1 MLRVIT
7 IAFESN
13 NIVDNLTGI
22 GLPILEALASGL
34 PVITSN
40 VSSMPE
46 AAGPNSRL
54 VDPECSEEIAV
65 GISDILSNE
74 LLQKEMIHNGYLYS
88 DAFNNGIVTKQIV
101 NLYQDLQ

>member
-1 MLRVIT
+1 MTV
-7 IAFESN
+7 AFERDIFDS
-13 NIVDNLTGI
+13 LTGF
-22 GLPILEALASGL
+22 GLPILEALTSGL

-46 AAGPNSRL
+46 AAGPNSCL
-54 VDPECSEEIAV
+54 VNPDCAEEIAA
-65 GISDILSNE
+65 GISNILSNE

-88 DAFNNGIVTKQIV
+88 AALNNEIVTKQIV

>member
-1 MLRVIT
+1 MIT
-7 IAFESN
+7 IAFESK
-13 NIVDNLTGI
+13 NIYNNLTGI
-22 GLPILEALASGL
+22 GLPISEALASGL

-46 AAGPNSRL
+46 AAGPNSCL
-54 VDPECSEEIAV
+54 VNPDCAEEIAA
-65 GISDILSNE
+65 GISNILSNE